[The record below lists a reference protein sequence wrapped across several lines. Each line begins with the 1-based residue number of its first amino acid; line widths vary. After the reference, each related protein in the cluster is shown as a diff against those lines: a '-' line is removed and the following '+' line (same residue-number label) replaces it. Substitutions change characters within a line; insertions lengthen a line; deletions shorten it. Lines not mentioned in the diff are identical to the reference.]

1 MPAGA
6 AAVLLVLCMVAPAAA
21 DPRVV
26 VVRPTSRSGDGDL
39 KLAMGGAAVVGSVHE
54 ARLAVRRLLATE
66 PSSSVEVQLLPGV
79 HHVGSS
85 PLVLG
90 PLDGAVDG
98 GSVTWKSADE
108 STPASLV
115 SSLEPA
121 ASPSIDASRIGDLI
135 PV

>member
-1 MPAGA
+1 MCTRRDAMPAGA
-6 AAVLLVLCMVAPAAA
+6 AAVLLVLSCMVAPAAA

-26 VVRPTSRSGDGDL
+26 VVRPTSRSGDGGPPGDL

-79 HHVGSS
+79 HHIGSS

-108 STPASLV
+108 SDPASLV
-115 SSLEPA
+115 SSL
-121 ASPSIDASRIGDLI
+121 
-135 PV
+135 